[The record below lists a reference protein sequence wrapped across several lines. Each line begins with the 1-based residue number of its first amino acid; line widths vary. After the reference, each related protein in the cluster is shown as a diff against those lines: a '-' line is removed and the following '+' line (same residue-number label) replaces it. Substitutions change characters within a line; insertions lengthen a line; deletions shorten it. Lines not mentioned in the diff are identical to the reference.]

1 MWLFFY
7 IHLFLPLATIQ
18 ISTKMKQRILLFIT
32 IYFYF
37 VLIFFLEKTVFALI
51 HSSIDGGVSTQD
63 IFDLLY
69 NGLPLD
75 LSMSGYLTTLPAL
88 ILIASIWLHPK
99 VTAAICNVYF
109 MIILSVIAIIA
120 VVDSVVY
127 PFWGFHF
134 DSTVFLYL
142 QKPKETFASAT
153 GTQIAGGILATVACA
168 FVLCLGYVYIIRKQ
182 VMNLTVPKSI
192 SKTAIVLFLLTAFL
206 FLPIRGGLTVSTM
219 NIGKAYFSDRM
230 FLNHAAINPQFNL
243 MYSFFKSD
251 NFASQYQ
258 FLKKREA
265 EKIFAELNRQPQA
278 DSIPQLLNTDRPNIL
293 LFILESFSANV
304 ANDSVIA
311 PNISRFAKDGIFFEN
326 FYANSFRTDRGLVS
340 ILSGYPAHPTVAI
353 MKYPKKTGTLP
364 TITQTLEEKAGY
376 GNLSFYYGGDADF
389 ANMCSY
395 FVGACGI
402 SDVVSDNDFPLSE
415 RMTKWGTPDKFLFD
429 RVYRDLTDE
438 QQKTPF
444 FKTVLTLS
452 SHEPFDVPV
461 TKFDE
466 PFLNAIHYTD
476 ECLGHFVEQLK
487 KTPMWDKTLLI
498 FVADHAMQ
506 SYPQGLNNSDEER
519 FHIPMIWLGGAV
531 KQPAVI
537 SEYGSQND
545 MAATLLSQL
554 QVNRDSFKFSKDM
567 LNPEGHKFAFYSYVN
582 GFNMTDSTGTV
593 TYDNDKQRVI
603 NRTDNSDLERDAKAF
618 FQMMYMDLGDR

>member
-1 MWLFFY
+1 
-7 IHLFLPLATIQ
+7 
-18 ISTKMKQRILLFIT
+18 MKQRILLFIT
-32 IYFYF
+32 IFFYF
-37 VLIFFLEKTVFALI
+37 VLIFLLGKTAFALV
-51 HSSIDGGVSTQD
+51 HSSIGGGVSAQD
-63 IFDLLY
+63 ILDILY
-69 NGLPLD
+69 HGLPLD
-75 LSMSGYLTTLPAL
+75 LSMSGYLTALPAL
-88 ILIASIWLHPK
+88 ILIASIWLQPK
-99 VTAAICNVYF
+99 ITAAACNVYF
-109 MIILSVIAIIA
+109 IVILSIIA
-120 VVDSVVY
+120 VITVVDIVVY

-153 GTQIAGGILATVACA
+153 GPQIVGGILATVAFA
-168 FVLCLGYVYIIRKQ
+168 FVICIGYVYIIRKQ

-192 SKTAIVLFLLTAFL
+192 PKTAAVLFLLMAFL
-206 FLPIRGGLTVSTM
+206 FLPIRGGVTVSTM
-219 NIGKAYFSDRM
+219 NIGKVYFSDRM

-258 FLKKREA
+258 FLDKAEA
-265 EKIFAELNRQPQA
+265 EEIFNRLNQQPQA

-293 LFILESFSANV
+293 LFILESFSADV

-311 PNISRFAKDGIFFEN
+311 PNMSRFAKEGIYFDN

-364 TITQTLEEKAGY
+364 TITRVLKEEAGY
-376 GNLSFYYGGDADF
+376 DNLAFYYGGDADF
-389 ANMCSY
+389 ANMRSY

-402 SDVVSDNDFPLSE
+402 SNVISDKDFPLSE

-429 RVYRDLTDE
+429 KVYRDLTGE

-466 PFLNAIHYTD
+466 SFLNAVHYTD
-476 ECLGHFVEQLK
+476 ECLGSFVEQLR
-487 KTPMWDKTLLI
+487 KTPMWDNTLLI

-506 SYPQGLNNSDEER
+506 SYPQGLNNSDAGR

-554 QVNRDSFKFSKDM
+554 QVKHDNFKFSKDM
-567 LNPEGHKFAFYSYVN
+567 LNPEGNKFAFYSYVN
-582 GFNMTDSTGTV
+582 GFAMTDSTGTV
-593 TYDNDKQRVI
+593 TYDNDKQSII
-603 NRTDNSDLERDAKAF
+603 NQAGNTSLEKDAKAF
-618 FQMMYMDLGDR
+618 FQTMYIDLGNR